1 MVGLYTD
8 QTNNAHKRWRERH
21 MAQTL
26 HEEYVSWV
34 HGQCLDPEADAVELL
49 MFKEGLTI
57 EQRAWLQS
65 FCIKW
70 DRATPEEQWGPGD
83 PTQAFKDADQD
94 ILRYA
99 R

>member
-1 MVGLYTD
+1 
-8 QTNNAHKRWRERH
+8 

-26 HEEYVSWV
+26 NQEYVAWV
-34 HGQCLDPEADAVELL
+34 KGQGLDEEADAVELL

-70 DRATPEEQWGPGD
+70 DRATPEEQWGKPDGSI
-83 PTQAFKDADQD
+83 TIQLCQEADDD
-94 ILRYA
+94 ILRNA